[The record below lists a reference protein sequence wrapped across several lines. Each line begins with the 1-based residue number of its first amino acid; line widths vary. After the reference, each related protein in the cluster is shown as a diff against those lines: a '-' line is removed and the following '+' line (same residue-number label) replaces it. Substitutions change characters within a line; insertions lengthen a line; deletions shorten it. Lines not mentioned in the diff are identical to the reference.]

1 MATIPLS
8 ISLDSMATNSNN
20 LTSTTTSSSSSSSSN
35 RGKWS
40 AATIGT
46 IISAPIRGYYY
57 PGRVKAIKKTL
68 PPTPTTTPTT
78 TTTTTNT
85 TNTSNSMLPKD
96 LSPSSSDNH
105 ANNQQQQQQQLTTNN
120 ANNNNNNKGQLIYSI
135 QFTNPLD
142 SYTFDWMDELGNG
155 NGNDQQPNDNQ
166 STANNTNTTTVTTAK
181 DQGLI
186 LDYTA
191 DQLIGRGFEPITRAL
206 LSENQKVF
214 ITYRNRECSA
224 HVLKH
229 DNDTDDV
236 TLVID
241 SPSSSSSTMATATT
255 NSSSSSTTINSS
267 TSISSSNHH
276 HQDLSTNQ
284 QPQEI
289 RIVRLNEIRL
299 LPSRKSAR
307 IQEHPDYSLLASN
320 GRRSPDDN
328 LEMNQSSK
336 SSSTMNK
343 SKQSRQRNQS
353 GSSILLTNNS
363 NNGETQN
370 NGFRMNHHHQHQQ
383 SAHIDV
389 PQQQKLNHFGHSF
402 NPNNSNNIGAM

>member
-1 MATIPLS
+1 MSTMATIPLS

-105 ANNQQQQQQQLTTNN
+105 ANNQQQQQQLTTNN
-120 ANNNNNNKGQLIYSI
+120 ANNNNNNNGQLIYSI

-229 DNDTDDV
+229 DTDTDDV

-241 SPSSSSSTMATATT
+241 
-255 NSSSSSTTINSS
+255 
-267 TSISSSNHH
+267 
-276 HQDLSTNQ
+276 Q

-363 NNGETQN
+363 NNGEIQN
-370 NGFRMNHHHQHQQ
+370 NGFRMNHHHHQHQQ

-389 PQQQKLNHFGHSF
+389 PQQQKLNRFGHSF
-402 NPNNSNNIGAM
+402 NQNNSNNIGAM

>member
-20 LTSTTTSSSSSSSSN
+20 LTSTTTSSSSSSSN

-96 LSPSSSDNH
+96 LSPSLSDNH
-105 ANNQQQQQQQLTTNN
+105 ANNQQQQQLTTNN
-120 ANNNNNNKGQLIYSI
+120 ANNNNNGQLIYSI

-229 DNDTDDV
+229 DTDTDDV

-255 NSSSSSTTINSS
+255 NSSSSSSTTINSS
-267 TSISSSNHH
+267 TSISSSN

-402 NPNNSNNIGAM
+402 NQNNSNNIGAM